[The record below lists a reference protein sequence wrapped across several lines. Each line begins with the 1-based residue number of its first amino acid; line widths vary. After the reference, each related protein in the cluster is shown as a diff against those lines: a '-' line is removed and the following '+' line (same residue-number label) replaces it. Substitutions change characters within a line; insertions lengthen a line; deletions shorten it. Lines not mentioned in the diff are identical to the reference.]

1 MSAAATAPG
10 LYFEAVRLPPASSP
24 LRTDVAGFAGRT
36 RRGPFGTAVRVT
48 GWREYLQVFGGL
60 LADAD
65 TPLAI
70 QGYFENG
77 GDAAWIV
84 RLPAGRPPQEAGT
97 AASVLWDLTR
107 SGPDQPQWI
116 GWLPADAGFAAT
128 RFRIEASSPGAWGK
142 SVRVDARYRNHGTSG
157 QAEVDLVIR
166 AADEPEERLI
176 GLDPAHIHEAVAV
189 DSNLIRLVPLDAFE
203 PQAGKGTGP
212 QLLRWQ
218 TLLLDGGSEHE
229 IDITDYTA
237 ALTALGDQIEVALTG
252 FPDLQVDLG
261 NQARNLQLAA
271 IAQAEALHD
280 RLVLLDLPPTPDVS
294 SALQWSLRMRR
305 DAGEAGPRAAAAYH
319 PPVSVLDP
327 LGGAAQPLRT
337 IAPSG
342 HVAGLISAL
351 DRSRGAQYTPANATL
366 DGVADVVS
374 SYTLAERAALND
386 AGVNLLLCKPGQ
398 GVQVWGGR
406 TLLEAAQG
414 RYIAHRRLIHRLV
427 RAARRVAEPLVFETN
442 GPALWLAL
450 VRAITSVLLEAWR
463 AGGLQGARAEE
474 AFRVLCDATNNP
486 QDQQDLGIVVC
497 EISLAP
503 AVPMEFITL
512 RISLSAQGALDVFES

>member
-1 MSAAATAPG
+1 VSATATAPG
-10 LYFEAVRLPPASSP
+10 LYFEAVRPPPASSP

-36 RRGPFGTAVRVT
+36 RRGPFGTALRVT

-77 GDAAWIV
+77 GDAAWVV
-84 RLPAGRPPQEAGT
+84 RLPAGRPPEEAGT

-107 SGPDQPQWI
+107 SGPGERPWTA
-116 GWLPADAGFAAT
+116 WSPVEAGFGAT
-128 RFRIEASSPGAWGK
+128 RFRVEASSPGAWGR
-142 SVRVDARYRNHGTSG
+142 SVRVGPRYRNHGASG

-176 GLDPAHIHEAVAV
+176 GLDPARIDEAVAAG
-189 DSNLIRLVPLDAFE
+189 SNLIRLVPLDPFE
-203 PQAGKGTGP
+203 PQAPKGTGP

-218 TLLLDGGSEHE
+218 TLVLTGGSEHAP
-229 IDITDYTA
+229 DITDYTA
-237 ALTALGDQIEVALTG
+237 ALTALGDQSEVALTG
-252 FPDLQVDLG
+252 FPDIHAELSH
-261 NQARNLQLAA
+261 QARDLQLAA

-294 SALQWSLRMRR
+294 SALQWSLGMRC
-305 DAGEAGPRAAAAYH
+305 DAGEPGPRAAAAYH

-337 IAPSG
+337 IAPGG

-351 DRSRGAQYTPANATL
+351 DRSRGAHYTPANATL
-366 DGVADVVS
+366 DGVVDVFS
-374 SYTLAERAALND
+374 SYDLAERTALND
-386 AGVNLLLCKPGQ
+386 AGINLLLCKPGQ

-406 TLLEAAQG
+406 TLLDQAQG

-442 GPALWLAL
+442 GPSLWLAL

-474 AFRVLCDATNNP
+474 AFQVRCDATNNP
-486 QDQQDLGIVVC
+486 QAQQDLGIVVC